1 MATDFN
7 YHIKQQHLLD
17 QIVDELYENAQRYA
31 PFYQGTKKEMIKK
44 AELYSQDASKVYT
57 DEIVDVIVCVTAN
70 VVGYN
75 LAIFQNIGG
84 QAIIIFTQCI
94 DKNTSDTSYLK
105 YDYCLGFDGA
115 NHYSAIVMK
124 KPSSAPPS
132 QPTSPPPSQ
141 PTSPPPSQPTS
152 PPPSHP
158 TSPPPSQ
165 PTSPPPSKQP
175 RELQEQSSENEEPL
189 NIEDIQNQI
198 ENLQNKHKKNPNK
211 KRKRNQINMQNF
223 ENVQVNT
230 VDELPWE
237 IDGLQ
242 IYKKQSTMDF
252 WWDETK
258 DGRWWKVSD
267 SSCSGLNGER
277 KFLTC
282 RGSYVCNNSTCS
294 KLTSEGVKN
303 RNHFI
308 QAKGGGYTCHSCGYY
323 VQKECCGVVKILEFD
338 IDTNYITA
346 YHYGNHI
353 CWPKPNK
360 KQQLQYAEDATLNR
374 DLHKTPRELKIDLIG
389 YYLAR
394 DQIEK
399 AVEVADKMSDNR
411 VIEKLR
417 YLTKGGGQKLL
428 RKTDVDSFT
437 NIKTLK
443 ETTDKKDKFYIY
455 KLNCKS
461 VSGEPSYV
469 F

>member
-1 MATDFN
+1 MEEHVETHEREIRAIPGNGYCLINSIIECMATDFN
-7 YHIKQQHLLD
+7 HHIKQQHLLD

-57 DEIVDVIVCVTAN
+57 DEIADVIVCATAN
-70 VVGYN
+70 VVGYK

-94 DKNTSDTSYLK
+94 DKNTSDALYLK

-132 QPTSPPPSQ
+132 QPTSAPPSQ
-141 PTSPPPSQPTS
+141 PTSPPPSQPA
-152 PPPSHP
+152 
-158 TSPPPSQ
+158 
-165 PTSPPPSKQP
+165 SPPPSKQP
-175 RELQEQSSENEEPL
+175 RDLQEQSSENEEPL

-198 ENLQNKHKKNPNK
+198 ENLQNKNKKNPNK
-211 KRKRNQINMQNF
+211 KRKRNRINMQNY

-267 SSCSGLNGER
+267 SSRSGLNGER

-282 RGSYVCNNSTCS
+282 TGSYVCNNSTCS

-308 QAKGGGYTCHSCGYY
+308 QAKG
-323 VQKECCGVVKILEFD
+323 VKV
-338 IDTNYITA
+338 
-346 YHYGNHI
+346 
-353 CWPKPNK
+353 CPP
-360 KQQLQYAEDATLNR
+360 
-374 DLHKTPRELKIDLIG
+374 
-389 YYLAR
+389 
-394 DQIEK
+394 
-399 AVEVADKMSDNR
+399 
-411 VIEKLR
+411 
-417 YLTKGGGQKLL
+417 
-428 RKTDVDSFT
+428 SF
-437 NIKTLK
+437 
-443 ETTDKKDKFYIY
+443 
-455 KLNCKS
+455 
-461 VSGEPSYV
+461 VR
-469 F
+469 

>member
-7 YHIKQQHLLD
+7 HHIKQQHLLD

-31 PFYQGTKKEMIKK
+31 PFYQGTKKEMIQK

-57 DEIVDVIVCVTAN
+57 DEIVDVIVCATAN

-75 LAIFQNIGG
+75 LAISQNIGG
-84 QAIIIFTQCI
+84 QAIIIFTLCI
-94 DKNTSDTSYLK
+94 DKNTSDTLYLM
-105 YDYCLGFDGA
+105 YDYCPGFYGT

-124 KPSSAPPS
+124 K
-132 QPTSPPPSQ
+132 PTSPPPSQ

-158 TSPPPSQ
+158 TL
-165 PTSPPPSKQP
+165 PPPSKQP

-189 NIEDIQNQI
+189 NIEDIQSQI
-198 ENLQNKHKKNPNK
+198 EILQNKHKKNPNK
-211 KRKRNQINMQNF
+211 KRKRNRINMQNY

-258 DGRWWKVSD
+258 DGRWWKVSN

-282 RGSYVCNNSTCS
+282 TGSCVCNNSTCS

-303 RNHFI
+303 CNHFI
-308 QAKGGGYTCHSCGYY
+308 QVKGGGYTCHSWGYY
-323 VQKECCGVVKILEFD
+323 VQKE
-338 IDTNYITA
+338 
-346 YHYGNHI
+346 
-353 CWPKPNK
+353 
-360 KQQLQYAEDATLNR
+360 
-374 DLHKTPRELKIDLIG
+374 
-389 YYLAR
+389 
-394 DQIEK
+394 
-399 AVEVADKMSDNR
+399 
-411 VIEKLR
+411 
-417 YLTKGGGQKLL
+417 
-428 RKTDVDSFT
+428 
-437 NIKTLK
+437 
-443 ETTDKKDKFYIY
+443 
-455 KLNCKS
+455 
-461 VSGEPSYV
+461 
-469 F
+469 

>member
-1 MATDFN
+1 M
-7 YHIKQQHLLD
+7 
-17 QIVDELYENAQRYA
+17 
-31 PFYQGTKKEMIKK
+31 
-44 AELYSQDASKVYT
+44 
-57 DEIVDVIVCVTAN
+57 
-70 VVGYN
+70 
-75 LAIFQNIGG
+75 
-84 QAIIIFTQCI
+84 
-94 DKNTSDTSYLK
+94 YLK
-105 YDYCLGFDGA
+105 YDYCPGFDGA

-132 QPTSPPPSQ
+132 QPSSA
-141 PTSPPPSQPTS
+141 
-152 PPPSHP
+152 
-158 TSPPPSQ
+158 PPSQ

-198 ENLQNKHKKNPNK
+198 ENLQNKHKHKKNPNK
-211 KRKRNQINMQNF
+211 KRKRNRINMQNY

-267 SSCSGLNGER
+267 SSHSGLNGER
-277 KFLTC
+277 KFLICT
-282 RGSYVCNNSTCS
+282 GSYVCNNSTCS

-323 VQKECCGVVKILEFD
+323 VQNEYCGAMKILEFD

-353 CWPKPNK
+353 C
-360 KQQLQYAEDATLNR
+360 
-374 DLHKTPRELKIDLIG
+374 
-389 YYLAR
+389 
-394 DQIEK
+394 
-399 AVEVADKMSDNR
+399 
-411 VIEKLR
+411 
-417 YLTKGGGQKLL
+417 
-428 RKTDVDSFT
+428 
-437 NIKTLK
+437 
-443 ETTDKKDKFYIY
+443 
-455 KLNCKS
+455 
-461 VSGEPSYV
+461 
-469 F
+469 